1 MMAIILGAF
10 GPTEFILIAAVV
22 VIMFGGKKIPSLMKG
37 IGQGIREFKEAKD
50 GKQTAKDAPV
60 SGSISEKS

>member
-1 MMAIILGAF
+1 MTAIILGAF

-37 IGQGIREFKEAKD
+37 IGQGIREFKEAK
-50 GKQTAKDAPV
+50 GEKANPKSTQE
-60 SGSISEKS
+60 SISEKS

>member
-1 MMAIILGAF
+1 MTAIILGAF

-37 IGQGIREFKEAKD
+37 IGQGIKEFKDAKD
-50 GKQTAKDAPV
+50 GKADTKSAPE
-60 SGSISEKS
+60 SISEKP